1 MAITDK
7 LPEPNNSSSLQHNAP
22 IHKAK
27 KVREWLDNH
36 GIDVMEWPPYSPD
49 LNPIENLWFELKCLV
64 NAIDPELQHTN
75 GDSQEVLDRFAKV
88 ITKAWASI
96 DRKKIKNAVKSMD
109 KRVNAVIE
117 AKGWYTR
124 F

>member
-1 MAITDK
+1 MQD
-7 LPEPNNSSSLQHNAP
+7 NAP

-27 KVREWLDNH
+27 KVTEWLRDH
-36 GIDVMEWPPYSPD
+36 GIVLMGWPPFSPD

-64 NAIDPELQHTN
+64 NAIDLELQNTK
-75 GDSQEVLDRFAKV
+75 GDSQEVLDRFAKA

-109 KRVNAVIE
+109 ERVNAVIE

>member
-1 MAITDK
+1 MQD
-7 LPEPNNSSSLQHNAP
+7 NAP

-27 KVREWLDNH
+27 KVQEWLDDH
-36 GIDVMEWPPYSPD
+36 GIDVMDWPPYSPD

-64 NAIDPELQHTN
+64 NAIDLELRYTT
-75 GDSQEVLDRFAKV
+75 GSSQDVLDRFANA
-88 ITKAWASI
+88 ISRAWASL
-96 DRKKIKNAVKSMD
+96 DKKKIKNAIKSMD
-109 KRVNAVIE
+109 ERVNAVIE

>member
-1 MAITDK
+1 MQD
-7 LPEPNNSSSLQHNAP
+7 NAP

-27 KVREWLDNH
+27 KVTEWLDIN
-36 GIDVMEWPPYSPD
+36 GITVMEWPPFSPD

-64 NAIDPELQHTN
+64 NAIDPELQYTT
-75 GDSQEVLDRFAKV
+75 GDSQETLDRFASA
-88 ITKAWASI
+88 ISRAWASI

-109 KRVNAVIE
+109 ERVNAVIE